1 MSIDNFVRL
10 ADPKMI
16 LSKQIEIKV
25 SNLFPPAYCSRYR
38 AVFYGDYTYKE
49 AKDISDK
56 NE

>member
-1 MSIDNFVRL
+1 
-10 ADPKMI
+10 MI

-25 SNLFPPAYCSRYR
+25 SNLFPQAYCSRYR